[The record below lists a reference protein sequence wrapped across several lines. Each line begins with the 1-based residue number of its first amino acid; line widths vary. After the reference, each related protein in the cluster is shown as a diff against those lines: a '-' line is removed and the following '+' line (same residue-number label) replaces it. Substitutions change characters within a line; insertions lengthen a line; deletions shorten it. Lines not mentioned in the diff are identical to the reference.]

1 MDTQQQAI
9 LDYYRESHID
19 YQMIW
24 GTFRHLALH
33 YGYHD
38 AEHPGHNAAVLNM
51 NRQVARHLAVQPGHR
66 LVDAGCGIGGTS
78 IWMAQQCGADVTG
91 VNISPE
97 QLARAE
103 RLTRKRGLAQQV
115 RFVQRS
121 YTDTGLPEGQFDGIY
136 GMESVSYTLDK
147 RDFIREAYR
156 LLKPGGRL
164 VITDGFMNDTAF
176 PEHLRE
182 DYRRW
187 LDGWA
192 VDNLAG
198 VNQFQQD
205 LAATGFSQIHFEDA
219 FARVLPSSRRMHIA
233 AKYSYLGGKLLEK
246 LRIRT
251 PIQTR
256 NIVAAKLQYPCLIG
270 RAWVYGI
277 VSAFKQ

>member
-24 GTFRHLALH
+24 GTFRHLGLH

-38 AEHPGHNAAVLNM
+38 AEHRGHHAAVLNM
-51 NRQVARHLAVQPGHR
+51 NRQVARRLAVQPGHR

-78 IWMAQQCGADVTG
+78 IWMAQECGADVTG

-97 QLARAE
+97 QLARAT
-103 RLTRKRGLAQQV
+103 RLAQQRGLAQQV

-121 YTDTGLPEGQFDGIY
+121 YTDTGLPDGQFDGVY
-136 GMESVSYTLDK
+136 GMESVSYAIDK

-164 VITDGFMNDTAF
+164 VITDGFMNDKSF

-182 DYRRW
+182 DYQRW
-187 LDGWA
+187 LNGWA
-192 VDNLAG
+192 VNNLAG
-198 VNQFQQD
+198 VQQFQRD
-205 LAATGFSQIHFEDA
+205 LTELGFRDIQFEDA
-219 FARVLPSSRRMHIA
+219 CARVLPSSRRMHLA
-233 AKYSYLGGKLLEK
+233 AKYTLWGGKLLEK
-246 LRIRT
+246 LHIRT
-251 PIQTR
+251 PVQTG
-256 NIVAAKLQYPCLIG
+256 NIIAAKLQYPCLIG
-270 RAWVYGI
+270 RAWIYGI
-277 VSAFKQ
+277 VTAIK

>member
-1 MDTQQQAI
+1 MDAQHQPI

-24 GTFRHLALH
+24 GSFRHLGLH

-38 AEHPGHNAAVLNM
+38 AAHRGHNAAVLNM
-51 NRQVARHLAVQPGHR
+51 NRQVADRLQVQAGQR

-78 IWMAQQCGADVTG
+78 IWMAENRGADVTG

-97 QLARAE
+97 QLARA
-103 RLTRKRGLAQQV
+103 RKLVAARHLQDRV

-121 YTDTGLPEGQFDGIY
+121 YIDTGLPDAQFDGIY
-136 GMESVSYTLDK
+136 GMESVSYAIDK

-164 VITDGFMNDTAF
+164 VITDGFRNDTAF
-176 PEHLRE
+176 PEHLRG
-182 DYRRW
+182 DYQRW

-198 VNQFQQD
+198 ARQFQDD
-205 LAATGFSQIHFEDA
+205 LAELGFRNIRFEDSLQ
-219 FARVLPSSRRMHIA
+219 RVLPSSRRMHIA
-233 AKYSYLGGKLLEK
+233 AKYTLWGGKLLEK

-251 PIQTR
+251 PVQTG
-256 NIVAAKLQYPCLIG
+256 NIIAAKLQYPCLIG
-270 RAWVYGI
+270 RAWIYGI
-277 VSAFKQ
+277 VTAVK